1 MRERCSGDPAPGY
14 LQSETRVSVRETQ
27 LTDEGITPL
36 AASAA
41 TALPILA
48 QPLVAVLLGGALGL
62 FSVLVSRAS
71 ARLVTPEDAMMGVA
85 KLALVSTVRVLVV
98 LAALTAYFLLARTAF
113 VPFAIALVVT
123 FLVTLGYEAFKASS
137 ATRRSTRTG

>member
-1 MRERCSGDPAPGY
+1 VDRA
-14 LQSETRVSVRETQ
+14 QRV
-27 LTDEGITPL
+27 
-36 AASAA
+36 ASA
-41 TALPILA
+41 
-48 QPLVAVLLGGALGL
+48 QV
-62 FSVLVSRAS
+62 VLVLVVQDLAVPVRAS

>member
-1 MRERCSGDPAPGY
+1 M
-14 LQSETRVSVRETQ
+14 
-27 LTDEGITPL
+27 LTTEGTTPL

-41 TALPILA
+41 TSWPILA

-62 FSVLVSRAS
+62 GSLLISRAS
-71 ARLVTPEDAMMGVA
+71 VRLVTPADAMMGVA

-98 LAALTAYFLLARTAF
+98 LAALAAYFLLARTGF

-123 FLVTLGYEAFKASS
+123 FLATLGYEAFKASS
-137 ATRRSTRTG
+137 STRRSTRTG